1 MATSSA
7 LRDRDLARSGSDT
20 VLPVL
25 VAISFC
31 HLLNDMIQSLLP
43 AIYPILKTSFA
54 LDFGQIGLITLTFQL
69 TASLLQPLVGT
80 YTDRR
85 PLPFSLPIGM
95 GATLIGLVLLAY
107 AGHFWSLLIAAA
119 MVGVGS
125 SVFHPE
131 ASRVGRLASG
141 GRFGMAQ
148 SIFQVGGNVG
158 SAVGPLLAA
167 FVV

>member
-1 MATSSA
+1 MQTAVA
-7 LRDRDLARSGSDT
+7 GRSEAVSRAAAASF
-20 VLPVL
+20 PVL
-25 VAISFC
+25 FAISFS
-31 HLLNDMIQSLLP
+31 HLMNDMIQSLLP
-43 AIYPILKTSFA
+43 AMYPILKDNYA

-125 SVFHPE
+125 SVFH
-131 ASRVGRLASG
+131 
-141 GRFGMAQ
+141 
-148 SIFQVGGNVG
+148 
-158 SAVGPLLAA
+158 
-167 FVV
+167 